1 MKSNKGASLI
11 LTSAFFYA
19 TYGIWSR
26 LMGNA
31 FGEFSQAWTRGLAL
45 LVFVLVFNLKFK
57 IFRPLQ
63 KRDLPWLATIG
74 LAGGLNQA
82 PYYFGFQHLSI
93 GTATLLFY
101 AALVVGGY
109 LLGKVFF
116 NERITA
122 VKIVSLLLA
131 VVGMSSIYHFQLS
144 PSQFFAASMTIIAG
158 LLGSITVILP
168 RKLVGDYPEFQ
179 VMVSYF
185 SLQIVFNGALSILYQ
200 DSLPHLS
207 NITPWLGQFA
217 YATSM
222 LFANW
227 AAIEGYKQYDASIG
241 SLIGLAEIIFGVAFG
256 IIIFHEPLT
265 LGIAVGSLIIIS
277 AAALPHLRFPKSILP
292 PASN

>member
-1 MKSNKGASLI
+1 MKSTNGASLI

-26 LMGNA
+26 LMGSS
-31 FGEFSQAWTRGLAL
+31 FGEFSQAWTRGLVL
-45 LVFVLVFNLKFK
+45 LIFVVAFNLKYRIFK
-57 IFRPLQ
+57 PVHKQ
-63 KRDLPWLATIG
+63 DWPWLAIIG
-74 LAGGLNQA
+74 LAGGINQA

-109 LLGKVFF
+109 LLGKLFF
-116 NERITA
+116 DEKITSI
-122 VKIVSLLLA
+122 KILSLALA
-131 VVGMSSIYHFQLS
+131 IAGMSSIYQFQLS
-144 PSQFFAASMTIIAG
+144 PSQFFAASMTVIAG

-168 RKLVGDYPEFQ
+168 RKLTGNYPEFQ

-185 SLQIVFNGALSILYQ
+185 SLQIIFNGFFSILFHN
-200 DSLPHLS
+200 SIPHIS
-207 NITPWLGQFA
+207 NTVPWIGQLA
-217 YATSM
+217 YAASM

-256 IIIFHEPLT
+256 VVIFRESLT
-265 LGIAVGSLIIIS
+265 TSILIGSLIIIVS
-277 AAALPHLRFPKSILP
+277 AALPHLNFKKSL
-292 PASN
+292 S